1 MKKLL
6 GTIALL
12 FALLAGPAW
21 AAQVN
26 INTADAAT
34 LSAGISGVGE
44 KKAEAIIKYR
54 KEHGPFKSVDELVN
68 VPGIGEKTVEHNRNN
83 MTVGKG
89 HAAAAAKPA
98 TQAKAKAKVKTA
110 Q

>member
-12 FALLAGPAW
+12 FVFLAGPTW
-21 AAQVN
+21 AAPVN
-26 INTADAAT
+26 INTADAAA
-34 LSAGISGVGE
+34 LSAGITGVGE

-68 VPGIGEKTVEHNRNN
+68 VPGIGEKTVENNRNN
-83 MTVGKG
+83 LTIGKG
-89 HAAAAAKPA
+89 NSAAEAKPA
-98 TQAKAKAKVKTA
+98 TPAKAKSA

>member
-1 MKKLL
+1 MKKIL
-6 GTIALL
+6 GIMALL
-12 FALLAGPAW
+12 FVCFAGPAW
-21 AAQVN
+21 SAPVN

-68 VPGIGEKTVEHNRNN
+68 VPGIGEKTVDNNRNN
-83 MTVGKG
+83 LTVGKG
-89 HAAAAAKPA
+89 TPAVAAKPA
-98 TQAKAKAKVKTA
+98 AVQVKAKSAH
-110 Q
+110 